1 MLNTQRQQ
9 VFSPECFTELG
20 IDLSKKRLV
29 VVKSTR
35 HFRAW
40 FDSIA
45 SETLICDAPGA
56 LHSDL
61 ARLPYVHL
69 RRPMWPLDEETGH
82 A

>member
-1 MLNTQRQQ
+1 
-9 VFSPECFTELG
+9 
-20 IDLSKKRLV
+20 V

-40 FDSIA
+40 FDTIA
-45 SETLICDAPGA
+45 AETIICDAPGA

-61 ARLPYVHL
+61 ARLPYQHL
-69 RRPMWPLDEETGH
+69 QRPMWPLDEETGH